1 MTADESLSH
10 DETHDRPPLKLETA
24 EAHWEI
30 LAVHVEGFLEAWES
44 AEEPPRMGGHLPE
57 PEGTLRRMV
66 LIELIKVDL
75 EYRYCS
81 DGEKLSLETY
91 QSQFPDLAKP
101 DGMPVDL
108 IYEEYHVRKTAG
120 ETVDVNDCLTRFP
133 EQSEAIIR
141 MFKLH
146 SPTVSMSLT
155 GQQLTNSYEPGDRI
169 DDFYLMSN
177 LGSGAFGSVFLAR
190 QESMQRMV
198 ALKVSA
204 DKGAEA
210 QTLAQLDHPN
220 IVRVYDQTRLPEQ
233 NLRLL
238 YMQFA
243 AGGTLQSVVRA
254 ARNSD
259 AKSGQIIADC
269 VSRAL
274 ESTGVLSSQSV
285 SLKDGL
291 AQKPWPQVA
300 CQLGVELAQAL
311 HYAHGQGILHRDVKP
326 ANVLLDANG
335 TAKLADFNIS
345 FSSEL
350 EGSGPAAYFG
360 GSLAYM
366 SPEQLDACDPGHAT
380 QPTDLDGRADVFS
393 LGVLLWELTYGQRPF
408 NDEAVVGNWCETL
421 ASMAALRR
429 AELPVPPAS
438 ADPVQQ
444 RLLTVLQRCLAP
456 DPNNR
461 YQSGNELA
469 QDLGLCLQ
477 PRVARLL
484 QQSERGLAGWA
495 LNWPATAAICAAIIP
510 NALAAVF
517 NFKYN
522 FQKII
527 QQLPDAQDAFDNV
540 QLTINSI
547 AFPLAI
553 ILCVWFARPLMRAL
567 RHAREVKVDT
577 PDESARRRA
586 LRLGR
591 FAALLGITE
600 WVIAGLAYPISLH
613 IITGGLDA
621 KWYAHFFASL
631 LICGMVAAA
640 YPFFLLSVLA
650 VRSFFPAL
658 LRGDA
663 LTAGDEAEL
672 QELSERSAWS
682 LYLAG
687 GVPAAGIMLLL
698 LTNENP
704 DANSTFALKIL
715 SAVGAVGFAFAL
727 GIARSLQHDIEAF
740 LEAARLTRHEENKRP
755 GPAQRGNV

>member
-1 MTADESLSH
+1 MTSDEPSNH
-10 DETHDRPPLKLETA
+10 DEPQDPPPLKLETA
-24 EAHWEI
+24 EAHWEA
-30 LAVHVEGFLEAWES
+30 LAVHVEAFLEAWES
-44 AEEPPRMGGHLPE
+44 AVKPPEMAVHLPE
-57 PEGTLRRMV
+57 PPGTLRRMV

-75 EYRYCS
+75 EYRYGS
-81 DGEKLSLETY
+81 DREKLSLESY
-91 QSQFPDLAKP
+91 QSQFPDLNEP

-108 IYEEYHVRKTAG
+108 IYEEYHVRRTAG
-120 ETVDVNDCLTRFP
+120 ETVDVNDCLARFP
-133 EQSEAIIR
+133 AQSEAIIR

-146 SPTVSMSLT
+146 SPTVSMSLS
-155 GQQLTNSYEPGDRI
+155 GQQPTKSFEPGDRI
-169 DDFYLMSN
+169 DDFYLMSS

-220 IVRVYDQTRLPEQ
+220 IVRVYDQTRLPDQ

-243 AGGTLQSVVRA
+243 AGGTLQAVVRA
-254 ARNSD
+254 AKVADVRN
-259 AKSGQIIADC
+259 GQIVADC
-269 VSRAL
+269 VADAL
-274 ESTGVLSSQSV
+274 DATGVLSSQSI
-285 SLKDGL
+285 SLKDGM
-291 AQKPWPQVA
+291 AQKPWPQVV
-300 CQLGVELAQAL
+300 CQFGVELAKAL

-345 FSSEL
+345 FSSKL

-366 SPEQLDACDPGHAT
+366 SPEQLDACDPGNPT

-408 NDEAVVGNWCETL
+408 NDEAAVGNWCETL

-429 AELPVPPAS
+429 TQLPVPLSS

-444 RLLTVLQRCLAP
+444 CLLSVLQRCLAP
-456 DPNNR
+456 EPNHR

-469 QDLGLCLQ
+469 LDLGLCLQ

-495 LNWPATAAICAAIIP
+495 LNWPATAAICAAIVP
-510 NALAAVF
+510 NALAALF

-522 FQKII
+522 FAEII
-527 QQLPDAQDAFDNV
+527 ERLPEAKDAFDNV

-553 ILCVWFARPLMRAL
+553 ALCIWFARPLMKAL
-567 RHAREVKVDT
+567 RRVRDERLRA
-577 PDESARRRA
+577 PDVSARRRA

-591 FAALLGITE
+591 FAALLGIAE
-600 WVIAGLAYPISLH
+600 WGIAGLAYPISLH
-613 IITGGLDA
+613 VITGGLDA
-621 KWYAHFFASL
+621 IWYAHFFASL

-650 VRSFFPAL
+650 IRSFFPAL
-658 LRGDA
+658 LRGDT

-672 QELSERSAWS
+672 HMLSERSTWL
-682 LYLAG
+682 LYFAG

-698 LTNENP
+698 LTNDNMAG
-704 DANSTFALKIL
+704 ANSAFALTIL
-715 SAVGAVGFAFAL
+715 SALGAVGFAFAL
-727 GIARSLQHDIEAF
+727 SIARSLQNDIEA
-740 LEAARLTRHEENKRP
+740 LQEARRLTSHSENNRN
-755 GPAQRGNV
+755 GRTRSA

>member
-1 MTADESLSH
+1 MTADESSSH
-10 DETHDRPPLKLETA
+10 NESQKLPPLKLETA
-24 EAHWEI
+24 EANWEA
-30 LAVHVEGFLEAWES
+30 LAVHVEGFLEAWEL
-44 AEEPPRMGGHLPE
+44 ADDPPDMSPHLPE
-57 PEGTLRRMV
+57 MSGTFQRMV

-75 EYRYCS
+75 EYRYGS
-81 DGEKLSLETY
+81 DGRKLSLEQY
-91 QSQFPDLAKP
+91 QSQFGDLVDP

-108 IYEEYHVRKTAG
+108 IYEEYHVRRTAG
-120 ETVDVNDCLTRFP
+120 ETIDVNDCLARFP

-155 GQQLTNSYEPGDRI
+155 GQPLTRTFEPGERI

-220 IVRVYDQTRLPEQ
+220 IVRVYDQTRLPDQ

-243 AGGTLQSVVRA
+243 AGGTLQAVVRA

-259 AKSGQIIADC
+259 SKYGQIVADC
-269 VSRAL
+269 VADAL
-274 ESTGVLSSQSV
+274 EATGVLSAQSV
-285 SLKDGL
+285 SLKDGM
-291 AQKPWPQVA
+291 ADRPWPQVV
-300 CQLGVELAQAL
+300 CQLGVELAHAL
-311 HYAHGQGILHRDVKP
+311 HYAHGQGVLHRDVKP

-350 EGSGPAAYFG
+350 QGSGPAAYFG

-366 SPEQLDACDPGHAT
+366 SPEQLDASDPGHAT

-393 LGVLLWELTYGQRPF
+393 LGVLLWELTHGRRPF
-408 NDEAVVGNWCETL
+408 DDEAVVGNWCETL
-421 ASMAALRR
+421 AAMAALRR
-429 AELPVPPAS
+429 TGLPVPPAS

-444 RLLTVLQRCLAP
+444 RLLSVVRRCLAP
-456 DPNNR
+456 DPGDR

-484 QQSERGLAGWA
+484 QQSEHGLAGWA
-495 LNWPATAAICAAIIP
+495 LKWPAVAAICAAILP

-517 NFKYN
+517 NYAYN
-522 FQKII
+522 DLAINKW
-527 QQLPDAQDAFDNV
+527 LPDATDAFQKV
-540 QLTINSI
+540 QVTINSI
-547 AFPLAI
+547 AFPLAAV
-553 ILCVWFARPLMRAL
+553 LCIWFALPLMKAL
-567 RHAREVKVDT
+567 RRAREAKVGA
-577 PDESARRRA
+577 PNESARRRA

-621 KWYAHFFASL
+621 RWYAHFFGSL

-663 LTAGDEAEL
+663 LTASDEAEL
-672 QELSERSAWS
+672 HELSEGSAWS

-687 GVPAAGIMLLL
+687 GVPAAGITLLL
-698 LTNENP
+698 LTNDDMA
-704 DANSTFALKIL
+704 DANITFALTIL
-715 SAVGAVGFAFAL
+715 SALGAAGFAFAL
-727 GIARSLQHDIEAF
+727 CTARSLQNDIEAF
-740 LEAARLTRHEENKRP
+740 QEAGRLTSHAEDSRSGR
-755 GPAQRGNV
+755 

>member
-1 MTADESLSH
+1 MTVDESSSQ
-10 DETHDRPPLKLETA
+10 DETPDPPPLKLETA
-24 EAHWEI
+24 EANWEA

-44 AEEPPRMGGHLPE
+44 ADEPPDMSPHLPQ
-57 PEGTLRRMV
+57 PRGTLRRMV

-75 EYRYCS
+75 EYRYGR
-81 DGEKLSLETY
+81 DGKKLSLEEY
-91 QSQFPDLAKP
+91 LSQFVDLVEP

-108 IYEEYHVRKTAG
+108 IYEEYHVRRTAG
-120 ETVDVNDCLTRFP
+120 ETVDVNDCLARFP
-133 EQSEAIIR
+133 GQSEAIIR
-141 MFKLH
+141 IFKLH

-155 GQQLTNSYEPGDRI
+155 GQQLTKTFEPGDRI

-220 IVRVYDQTRLPEQ
+220 IVRVYDQTRLPDR

-243 AGGTLQSVVRA
+243 AGGTLQAVVRA
-254 ARNSD
+254 AKVEEK
-259 AKSGQIIADC
+259 KSGKIIADC
-269 VSRAL
+269 VANAL
-274 ESTGVLSSQSV
+274 EATGVLSSQSV
-285 SLKDGL
+285 SLKDGM
-291 AQKPWPQVA
+291 ADKPWPQVV
-300 CQLGVELAQAL
+300 CQLGMELAHAL

-350 EGSGPAAYFG
+350 QGSGPAAYFG

-366 SPEQLDACDPGHAT
+366 SPEQLDACDPGHPT

-393 LGVLLWELTYGQRPF
+393 LGVLLWELTYGRRPYD
-408 NDEAVVGNWCETL
+408 DEAVVGNWSETV
-421 ASMAALRR
+421 AGMAALRR
-429 AELPVPPAS
+429 GQLPVPMAS

-444 RLLTVLQRCLAP
+444 RLLSVLQRCLAP
-456 DPNNR
+456 DPGDR

-484 QQSERGLAGWA
+484 QQSEQGLAGWA
-495 LNWPATAAICAAIIP
+495 MRHPAIAALCAALLP
-510 NALAAVF
+510 NILAAWF
-517 NFKYN
+517 NYSFNDRAIK
-522 FQKII
+522 KD
-527 QQLPDAQDAFDNV
+527 LPGAWDAFQNV
-540 QLTINSI
+540 QLTVNAI

-553 ILCVWFARPLMRAL
+553 VLCIWFARPLMKAL
-567 RHAREVKVDT
+567 HRVREAKVGA
-577 PDESARRRA
+577 PDEIARRRA

-621 KWYAHFFASL
+621 KWYAHFFGSL

-658 LRGDA
+658 LRGDG
-663 LTAGDEAEL
+663 LTVGDEAEL
-672 QELSERSAWS
+672 HELSEQSAWA

-698 LTNENP
+698 LTSDDMP
-704 DANSTFALKIL
+704 DANSTFALEIL
-715 SAVGAVGFAFAL
+715 SALGAVGFAFAL
-727 GIARSLQHDIEAF
+727 STARSLQNDIEAF
-740 LEAARLTRHEENKRP
+740 LEAGRLTGHPEDDRSGR
-755 GPAQRGNV
+755 

>member
-1 MTADESLSH
+1 MTTEESSSQ
-10 DETHDRPPLKLETA
+10 DKTQNRQPLKLETA
-24 EAHWEI
+24 EAHWEAV
-30 LAVHVEGFLEAWES
+30 AVHVEGFLEAWES
-44 AEEPPRMGGHLPE
+44 ASEPPGMSGHLPE
-57 PEGTLRRMV
+57 SQGTLRRMV

-75 EYRYCS
+75 EYRY
-81 DGEKLSLETY
+81 GREEEKLSLEAY

-108 IYEEYHVRKTAG
+108 IYEEYHVRRTAG
-120 ETVDVNDCLTRFP
+120 ETVDVNNCLTRFP

-146 SPTVSMSLT
+146 SPTVSMSFT
-155 GQQLTNSYEPGDRI
+155 GQQLTKSFEPGDRI

-220 IVRVYDQTRLPEQ
+220 IVRVYDQTRLPDQ

-243 AGGTLQSVVRA
+243 AGGTLQAVVRA

-259 AKSGQIIADC
+259 SKCGQIVADC
-269 VSRAL
+269 VADAV
-274 ESTGVLSSQSV
+274 EATGVLSSQSA
-285 SLKDGL
+285 SLKDGM
-291 AQKPWPQVA
+291 AHKPWPQVV
-300 CQLGVELAQAL
+300 CQLGMELAHAL
-311 HYAHGQGILHRDVKP
+311 HYAHDHGILHRDVKP

-350 EGSGPAAYFG
+350 QGSGPASYFG

-366 SPEQLDACDPGHAT
+366 SPEQLDACDPGHTT

-393 LGVLLWELTYGQRPF
+393 LGVVLWELTYGQRPF
-408 NDEAVVGNWCETL
+408 NDEAVVGNWCETV
-421 ASMAALRR
+421 AGMAAVRR
-429 AELPVPPAS
+429 AGLPVPSTS

-444 RLLTVLQRCLAP
+444 RLLSVLRRCLAP
-456 DPNNR
+456 DRAGR

-477 PRVARLL
+477 PCVARLL
-484 QQSERGLAGWA
+484 QQSEQGLAGWA
-495 LNWPATAAICAAIIP
+495 LRNPTIAGLCAALLP
-510 NALAAVF
+510 NILAAWF
-517 NFKYN
+517 NFSFN
-522 FQKII
+522 DSAIRTD
-527 QQLPDAQDAFDNV
+527 LPTAFDAFQNV
-540 QLTINSI
+540 QWTVNAI
-547 AFPLAI
+547 AFSLAV
-553 ILCVWFARPLMRAL
+553 ILCIWFARPLINAL
-567 RHAREVKVDT
+567 QRVREARVGA
-577 PDESARRRA
+577 PDQEARRRA

-613 IITGGLDA
+613 LITGTLEA
-621 KWYAHFFASL
+621 KWYAHFFGSL

-672 QELSERSAWS
+672 HELSERSAWS

-687 GVPAAGIMLLL
+687 GVPAAGIMFLL
-698 LTNENP
+698 LTNDNMA
-704 DANSTFALKIL
+704 DANSAFALKIL
-715 SAVGAVGFAFAL
+715 SALGAVGFAFAL
-727 GIARSLQHDIEAF
+727 GIARSLQNDIEAF
-740 LEAARLTRHEENKRP
+740 QEAGRLTSHADDDRAGEY
-755 GPAQRGNV
+755 GRG

>member
-1 MTADESLSH
+1 MADEYSSH
-10 DETHDRPPLKLETA
+10 DETYDRPPSKQETA
-24 EAHWEI
+24 ETDWEL
-30 LAVHVEGFLEAWES
+30 LAVHVEGFLEAWE
-44 AEEPPRMGGHLPE
+44 AAGEPPGMGGHLPE
-57 PEGTLRRMV
+57 PQGTLRRMV

-75 EYRYCS
+75 EYRYGS
-81 DGEKLSLETY
+81 DGEKLSLESY
-91 QSQFPDLAKP
+91 QAQFPDLAKP

-108 IYEEYHVRKTAG
+108 IYEEYHVRRTAG

-141 MFKLH
+141 VFKLH

-155 GQQLTNSYEPGDRI
+155 GQQLTNSFEPGDRI

-220 IVRVYDQTRLPEQ
+220 IVRVYDQTRLPDQ

-259 AKSGQIIADC
+259 AKSGQIIAEC
-269 VSRAL
+269 VSSAL
-274 ESTGVLSSQSV
+274 EATGVLSSQSV
-285 SLKDGL
+285 SLKDGMSR
-291 AQKPWPQVA
+291 KPWPQVV

-393 LGVLLWELTYGQRPF
+393 LGVLLWELTWGQRPF
-408 NDEAVVGNWCETL
+408 NNEAVVGNWCETL
-421 ASMAALRR
+421 PSMAALRR

-444 RLLTVLQRCLAP
+444 RLLSVLQRCLAP

-461 YQSGNELA
+461 YQSGNALA

-477 PRVARLL
+477 PRVAGLL
-484 QQSERGLAGWA
+484 QQSESGLAGWA
-495 LNWPATAAICAAIIP
+495 LKWPATAAICAAILP

-517 NFKYN
+517 NYTYN
-522 FQKII
+522 DEWIIREHPDAWGAFQK
-527 QQLPDAQDAFDNV
+527 V
-540 QLTINSI
+540 QLAINAI
-547 AFPLAI
+547 AFPLAAV
-553 ILCVWFARPLMRAL
+553 LCIWFARPLINAL
-567 RHAREVKVDT
+567 RRGRESKVGA

-591 FAALLGITE
+591 FAALLGVTE
-600 WVIAGLAYPISLH
+600 WVVAGLAYPISLH

-621 KWYAHFFASL
+621 QSYAHFFASL

-640 YPFFLLSVLA
+640 YPCFLLSVLA

-658 LRGDA
+658 LRGDV
-663 LTAGDEAEL
+663 LTTGDDAEL
-672 QELSERSAWS
+672 HDLSERSAWL

-698 LTNENP
+698 LTNDNVA

-715 SAVGAVGFAFAL
+715 SAVGAIGFAFAL

-740 LEAARLTRHEENKRP
+740 QEAGRLTRSVEDDRP
-755 GPAQRGNV
+755 EQTGRA